1 MNGLPSNRVLE
12 LVGSDDNLSQLEA
25 VTKALGSDTRLQIL
39 RFLGTHTCSLLEI
52 AEALGLP
59 QSTATLHIK
68 ILENAGLIK
77 TDLEPAKRGVQKV
90 CARVYDRIVVQLP
103 ADVQEQEVVQQVSMP
118 LGAYVEANV
127 MPTCG
132 LLSEEGII
140 GHLDDPASFFEPDR
154 MRAQLLWFRS
164 GFVEYRFPR
173 RQPLSGHLAGLELS
187 FEVCSEAPLHHES
200 WPSDITV
207 WINGMEIG
215 TWTSP
220 ADFGGERGFLT
231 PAWWDTNNTQYG
243 LLKIWKINA
252 NGTYVDG
259 IRVSPVTLHDLKLEQ
274 SPAIAVRIGVKEDAR
289 HPGGVNLF
297 GSRFGNYPQ
306 DIILKLIYS

>member
-154 MRAQLLWFRS
+154 MRAQL
-164 GFVEYRFPR
+164 
-173 RQPLSGHLAGLELS
+173 
-187 FEVCSEAPLHHES
+187 
-200 WPSDITV
+200 
-207 WINGMEIG
+207 
-215 TWTSP
+215 
-220 ADFGGERGFLT
+220 
-231 PAWWDTNNTQYG
+231 
-243 LLKIWKINA
+243 
-252 NGTYVDG
+252 
-259 IRVSPVTLHDLKLEQ
+259 
-274 SPAIAVRIGVKEDAR
+274 
-289 HPGGVNLF
+289 
-297 GSRFGNYPQ
+297 
-306 DIILKLIYS
+306 